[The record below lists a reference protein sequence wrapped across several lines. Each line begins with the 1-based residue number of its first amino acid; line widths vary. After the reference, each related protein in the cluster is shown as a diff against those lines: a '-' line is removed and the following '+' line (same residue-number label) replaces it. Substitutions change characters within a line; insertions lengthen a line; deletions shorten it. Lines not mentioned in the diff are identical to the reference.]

1 MKKITVLIFAAF
13 MLIGFTANAHVKK
26 SAEERAEKL
35 TKEMVAKL
43 SLDASQEQKIA
54 AINLNY
60 AKKNDEL
67 MTAKKDDKAAMRKS
81 FKEQQENKEKE
92 LKEVFTDEQF
102 KLWKETKTEKKDEFK
117 KKGEGKKKRADFK
130 QKRLT
135 KAEKAN

>member
-26 SAEERAEKL
+26 GAEERAEKL

-67 MTAKKDDKAAMRKS
+67 MAAKKNDKVAMRKS
-81 FKEQQENKEKE
+81 FKEQQESKEKE
-92 LKEVFTDEQF
+92 LKEVMTDEQF
-102 KLWKETKTEKKDEFK
+102 KLWKETKTEKKGDMK
-117 KKGEGKKKRADFK
+117 KNEKKFK

-135 KAEKAN
+135 KVEKVN